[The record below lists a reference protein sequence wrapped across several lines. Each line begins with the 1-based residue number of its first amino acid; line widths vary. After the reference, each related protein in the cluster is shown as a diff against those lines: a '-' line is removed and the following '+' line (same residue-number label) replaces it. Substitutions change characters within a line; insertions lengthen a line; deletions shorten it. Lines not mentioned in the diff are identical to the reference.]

1 LNFSQPV
8 LASLN
13 IASRELFAF
22 GDKVRGGAEV

>member
-1 LNFSQPV
+1 V

-13 IASRELFAF
+13 IASCELFAF